1 MEPVGEHPIPSGP
14 LAVRWLAYEL
24 AGPRAGATGAARV
37 LLENAGSATWR
48 SRGTEGVQLAYHW
61 LDDRGNPILWDGIR
75 SAFPAPVGP
84 GERAELTVEL
94 LAPMPPG
101 RYTLAFDLIEEHR
114 YWFGDVGSHVLAV
127 GLEVAPRIAARRL
140 AAAVSAGPGDE
151 ADTRAALAAQEEP
164 LVERGPEA
172 VAWLAA
178 GCVPAPDWSRRVL
191 DAHAEGF
198 AAVGGSLEPEG
209 GLLERRRWGKRLA
222 AWAPGTGRNP
232 SFPQPLLCPSL
243 LTGLEPGEH
252 EGLPAWDGG
261 GPALYD
267 GRIAVRLRLQRG
279 RQRG

>member
-1 MEPVGEHPIPSGP
+1 MEPVGEHPVPSGP
-14 LAVRWLAYEL
+14 LAVRWLAHEL
-24 AGPRAGATGAARV
+24 GGPRAGTTGPARV

-48 SRGTEGVQLAYHW
+48 SRGREGVQLAYHW

-75 SAFPAPVGP
+75 TAFPAPVAP
-84 GERAELTVEL
+84 GERAELAVEL

-101 RYTLAFDLIEEHR
+101 LYRIAFDLVEEHR
-114 YWFGDVGSHVLAV
+114 YWFAEVGSHVLELDV
-127 GLEVAPRIAARRL
+127 EVAPRIAARRL
-140 AAAVSAGPGDE
+140 AAVLHAGPGDE

-164 LVERGPEA
+164 LVESEAEA
-172 VAWLAA
+172 VAHLGA
-178 GCVPAPDWSRRVL
+178 GCVPAADWSRRVL

-209 GLLERRRWGKRLA
+209 GPLERRRWGKRLA

-243 LTGLEPGEH
+243 LAGLEPGEH

-267 GRIAVRLRLQRG
+267 GRIALRLRLRPGRPRG
-279 RQRG
+279 